1 MVDIC
6 VNGASIKGVKL
17 FCFDKDGTLIDL
29 YHYWANMVA
38 LRAEGICKHYHFD
51 MDLDKKAMMLAM
63 GVDVGRQRLL
73 PEGPV
78 GILPRSFVQGAAEK
92 YVLMKNGE
100 DARDVCYR
108 VFKDVDEFSA
118 RQLELFIK
126 PIPGAVALLRRIK
139 ELGGLVAI
147 ATTDRTDR
155 AWVAMKFLGV
165 EALINIVV
173 GADQVKNSK
182 PDPEMLQ
189 LISGKTGVALKDI
202 VMVGDAETDV
212 RMGLQ
217 AGARAAIGLY
227 AGITSQEKLLSL
239 TPYVVETV
247 ADIHVE
253 GI

>member
-1 MVDIC
+1 MVDIS
-6 VNGASIKGVKL
+6 VNGNVIKGVKL

-38 LRAEGICKHYHFD
+38 LRAEGICRHYHFD

-63 GVDVGRQRLL
+63 GVDVARQRLL
-73 PEGPV
+73 PQGPV
-78 GILPRSFVQGAAEK
+78 GILPRSFVQAAAEE
-92 YVLMKNGE
+92 YVVTKNGE
-100 DARDVCYR
+100 NAQEVCFR
-108 VFKDVDEFSA
+108 IFKDVDEFSA
-118 RQLELFIK
+118 RQLSMFIK
-126 PIPGAVALLRRIK
+126 PIPGAVALLRQIK
-139 ELGGLVAI
+139 GLGGLIAI

-165 EALINIVV
+165 EALIDIVV

-189 LISGKTGVALKDI
+189 LISGKTGIALKDI

-217 AGARAAIGLY
+217 AGVKAAIGLY
-227 AGITSQEKLLSL
+227 AGITSKEKLLSL

-247 ADIHVE
+247 ADIRVQ
-253 GI
+253 GA